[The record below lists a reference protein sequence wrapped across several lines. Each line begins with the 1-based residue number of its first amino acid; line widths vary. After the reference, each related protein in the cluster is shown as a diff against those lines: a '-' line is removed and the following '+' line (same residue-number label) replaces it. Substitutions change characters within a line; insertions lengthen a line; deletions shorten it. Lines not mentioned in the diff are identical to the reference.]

1 MESNFEEGRRI
12 SELSVAEFLD
22 RFGKRL
28 SLERQ
33 GAAVGLDR
41 SIGEP
46 TVNRPGLALAGF
58 FTYFA
63 RHRVQVLGNSEM
75 SYMRSLSP
83 QQREERFSE
92 LCRRN
97 LPMLVV
103 SRGASLEPRLVD
115 TANEA
120 GIGVFRTP
128 MISMQFINEATLAL
142 EWQFAPTAS
151 MHGCMVDVQGI
162 GVMILGKS
170 GTGKSETVVGR
181 LDRGAS
187 LVADDLVR
195 LRAVGGEVLGRSPE
209 LGRAHMEVRGLGLI
223 NVAAIFGIAKIR
235 MEKRLDF
242 IVRMTPQHE
251 MKEIERLGVKG
262 SVLRVLG
269 HDIPYVELPVA
280 PGRDMARM
288 VEVAALDQKLRGMGY
303 DTAEEFN
310 RRLIELMDSQTD
322 ERNR

>member
-1 MESNFEEGRRI
+1 MEETFDEGRRI
-12 SELSVAEFLD
+12 TDLSVDEFLE
-22 RFGKRL
+22 RFGKEL

-33 GAAVGLDR
+33 GTTVGGDR
-41 SIGEP
+41 RIGEP

-75 SYMRSLSP
+75 SYLRTLNP
-83 QQREERFSE
+83 EQREERFSE

-115 TANEA
+115 IANEA

-128 MISMQFINEATLAL
+128 MISMQFINQATLAL
-142 EWQFAPTAS
+142 EWEFAPMTS
-151 MHGCMVDVQGI
+151 VHGCMVDVQGI
-162 GVMILGKS
+162 GVMVLGKS
-170 GTGKSETVVGR
+170 GAGKSETVVGL

-195 LRAVGGEVLGRSPE
+195 LRAVGGEVVGRSPE
-209 LGRAHMEVRGLGLI
+209 LARAHMEVRGLGLI
-223 NVAAIFGIAKIR
+223 NVAALFGIAKIR
-235 MEKRLDF
+235 LEKRLDF
-242 IVRMTPQHE
+242 VVRMTPQ
-251 MKEIERLGVKG
+251 KDIAEIERVGACRQTV
-262 SVLRVLG
+262 RVLG

-288 VEVAALDQKLRGMGY
+288 VEVAALDQKLRGLGY

-310 RRLIELMDSQTD
+310 RRLIDLMEAQGN

>member
-170 GTGKSETVVGR
+170 GTGKSETVVGL

>member
-1 MESNFEEGRRI
+1 
-12 SELSVAEFLD
+12 
-22 RFGKRL
+22 
-28 SLERQ
+28 
-33 GAAVGLDR
+33 
-41 SIGEP
+41 
-46 TVNRPGLALAGF
+46 
-58 FTYFA
+58 
-63 RHRVQVLGNSEM
+63 M

-83 QQREERFSE
+83 KQREERFSE

-115 TANEA
+115 IANEA

-170 GTGKSETVVGR
+170 GTGKSETVVGL

-195 LRAVGGEVLGRSPE
+195 LRAVGGEVIGRSPE

-269 HDIPYVELPVA
+269 QDIPYVELPVA

-322 ERNR
+322 QRNR

>member
-33 GAAVGLDR
+33 GAAVGLER
-41 SIGEP
+41 AIGEP

-115 TANEA
+115 IANEA

-170 GTGKSETVVGR
+170 GTGKSETVVGL

-322 ERNR
+322 QRNR